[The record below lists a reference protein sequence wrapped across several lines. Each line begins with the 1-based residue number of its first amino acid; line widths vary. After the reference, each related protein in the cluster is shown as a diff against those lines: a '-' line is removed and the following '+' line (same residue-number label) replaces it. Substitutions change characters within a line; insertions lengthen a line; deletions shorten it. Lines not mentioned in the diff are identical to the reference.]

1 MADAG
6 TNRPKRPCLLHRLRY
21 GLHRLR
27 YGKVVPGSP
36 EHLEIL
42 RIEEQRA
49 DQLRAALEDNRRF
62 GKY

>member
-1 MADAG
+1 MAGEDG
-6 TNRPKRPCLLHRLRY
+6 WRQRWSLFVHK
-21 GLHRLR
+21 LR

-42 RIEEQRA
+42 RIEEERA
-49 DQLRAALEDNRRF
+49 ERLRKALEERRRF